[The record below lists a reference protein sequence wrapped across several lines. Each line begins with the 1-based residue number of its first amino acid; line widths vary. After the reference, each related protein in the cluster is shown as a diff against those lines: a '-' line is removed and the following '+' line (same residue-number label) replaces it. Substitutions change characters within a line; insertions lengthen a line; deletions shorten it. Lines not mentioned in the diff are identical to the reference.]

1 MPRMIFICPKCNS
14 TYGAESGTHNICP
27 DCKIPLIETS
37 ITTDYWRTLS
47 NSQKEEAKH
56 DIQGLICQHNE
67 EPVRKQ
73 KEQQY
78 HLRTKFCCH
87 CGKEIM
93 DEAVICPGCGCPVQT
108 VNSTPKEET
117 DQSVSVGLVILALLF
132 PLFGCIYCLVSL
144 KRRTICAVACGIAA
158 VISWYL
164 GIASFVWAFIAGF
177 IVGILEYQWT

>member
-14 TYGAESGTHNICP
+14 TYEADSGIHDICY
-27 DCKIPLIETS
+27 DCKTLLIETG
-37 ITTDYWRTLS
+37 ITSDYWRTLS
-47 NSQKEEAKH
+47 SIQKEKVKH
-56 DIQGLICQHNE
+56 DILDLRHPNNE
-67 EPVRKQ
+67 EPVHKQ
-73 KEQQY
+73 EEQQY
-78 HLRTKFCCH
+78 HVRMKFCRH
-87 CGKEIM
+87 CGKKILE
-93 DEAVICPGCGCPVQT
+93 EAVMCPGCGCPVQT